1 MRSIYTDGLAEIQRQ
16 VTFMRHAKS
25 SWQDDQVSDHDRPL
39 NERGKATAPLMGQAL
54 ASILPKAPDLV
65 LVSSA
70 ERTQETWAYV
80 KPALEAK
87 FGEPSTD
94 YVLEELYLAPP
105 AKLIEILKTCDEAA
119 YQVLVFGHNP
129 GLQELSLGVT
139 AHGPVTAWR
148 DMAASFPTC
157 AAASFKFNG
166 AWSDININQLR
177 FQRFDTP
184 RSLGLR

>member
-16 VTFMRHAKS
+16 ITLVRHAKS
-25 SWQDDQVSDHDRPL
+25 SWDDESVSDHDRPL
-39 NERGKATAPLMGQAL
+39 NERGKAAAPKMGAAL
-54 ASILPKAPDLV
+54 AEILPKAPDLV

-70 ERTQETWAYV
+70 ARTQETWSFV

-87 FGEPSTD
+87 FGEASTD

-105 AKLIEILKTCDEAA
+105 AKLIEILKTCDQAA

-129 GLQELSLGVT
+129 GLQELSLAVT
-139 AHGPVTAWR
+139 SHGPVTAWR

-166 AWSDININQLR
+166 DWADININQLR

-184 RSLGLR
+184 QTLGFR